1 MVNSSYTTSPAFPK
15 VSHGSVDSKCPLMVK
30 VLDAV
35 RGSPA
40 ANVAVKVFKKA
51 ADGSWQDFATG
62 KTTEYGE
69 IHELTTEEQFVEGI
83 YRVEFDTSSYWKG
96 LGLSPFHEYAD
107 DRDNTKLR
115 GVVDM
120 PEGRDAIQRDLDK
133 LEKSAHVNLMRFNK
147 AKCKVLHMGW
157 GNRWYQYRLRD
168 EGIESSPEE
177 KDSGVLV
184 DEKLDM
190 SQQCALTAQK
200 ANPVFGCL
208 KRSVARRSREV
219 ILLLYSALVRPHLE
233 YCVQLWSAQHRK
245 DMDLLEQV
253 VFTAN
258 DSGHRHYTI
267 AALLS
272 PFSYSTTA
280 VVSDPQE

>member
-1 MVNSSYTTSPAFPK
+1 MSVEPCLPVSLLCSGLVFFSEAAPL
-15 VSHGSVDSKCPLMVK
+15 VSHGAVDSKCPLMVK

-40 ANVAVKVFKKA
+40 TNVAVKVFKKA
-51 ADGSWQDFATG
+51 ADGSWQDFAAG

-69 IHELTTEEQFVEGI
+69 IHELTTEEQFVEGV

-107 DRDNTKLR
+107 
-115 GVVDM
+115 
-120 PEGRDAIQRDLDK
+120 
-133 LEKSAHVNLMRFNK
+133 
-147 AKCKVLHMGW
+147 
-157 GNRWYQYRLRD
+157 
-168 EGIESSPEE
+168 
-177 KDSGVLV
+177 
-184 DEKLDM
+184 
-190 SQQCALTAQK
+190 
-200 ANPVFGCL
+200 
-208 KRSVARRSREV
+208 
-219 ILLLYSALVRPHLE
+219 
-233 YCVQLWSAQHRK
+233 
-245 DMDLLEQV
+245 V

>member
-1 MVNSSYTTSPAFPK
+1 MAFHSTFFFFLAGLVFLSEAAPLGLVNSSYTMSSAFPK

-51 ADGSWQDFATG
+51 ADGSWQDFAVG

-107 DRDNTKLR
+107 
-115 GVVDM
+115 
-120 PEGRDAIQRDLDK
+120 
-133 LEKSAHVNLMRFNK
+133 
-147 AKCKVLHMGW
+147 
-157 GNRWYQYRLRD
+157 
-168 EGIESSPEE
+168 
-177 KDSGVLV
+177 
-184 DEKLDM
+184 
-190 SQQCALTAQK
+190 
-200 ANPVFGCL
+200 
-208 KRSVARRSREV
+208 
-219 ILLLYSALVRPHLE
+219 
-233 YCVQLWSAQHRK
+233 
-245 DMDLLEQV
+245 V

>member
-1 MVNSSYTTSPAFPK
+1 MAFHSVLLVFLAGLVFLSEAAPL

-51 ADGSWQDFATG
+51 AGGNWQDFATG
-62 KTTEYGE
+62 KTTEFGE
-69 IHELTTEEQFVEGI
+69 IHELTTDEQFVEGV
-83 YRVEFDTSSYWKG
+83 YRIEFDTSSYWKG

-107 DRDNTKLR
+107 
-115 GVVDM
+115 
-120 PEGRDAIQRDLDK
+120 
-133 LEKSAHVNLMRFNK
+133 
-147 AKCKVLHMGW
+147 
-157 GNRWYQYRLRD
+157 
-168 EGIESSPEE
+168 
-177 KDSGVLV
+177 
-184 DEKLDM
+184 
-190 SQQCALTAQK
+190 
-200 ANPVFGCL
+200 
-208 KRSVARRSREV
+208 
-219 ILLLYSALVRPHLE
+219 
-233 YCVQLWSAQHRK
+233 
-245 DMDLLEQV
+245 V

-280 VVSDPQE
+280 VVSNPQE